1 MTWPAMTEHAFAY
14 TAPIWKGEKGSTEPV
29 ARWGGAANDPLR
41 ALAVAEKRLIAA
53 YEGSQIPKLR
63 AHFAEARV
71 TLSGLA
77 K

>member
-1 MTWPAMTEHAFAY
+1 MAEHAFAY
-14 TAPIWKGEKGSTEPV
+14 TAPIWKGEKGSAEPV
-29 ARWGGAANDPLR
+29 ARRGAANDPLR
-41 ALAVAEKRLIAA
+41 ALAVPEKRLIAA
-53 YEGSQIPKLR
+53 YEESQIPKLR